1 MSFRVIQT
9 PAQTLT
15 SWWDDKNELDLEP
28 VYQRKGHI
36 WSQAQKQGLVD
47 SILNGFDIPKL
58 YFADFTL
65 LNSDL
70 NEKRKKYAV
79 IDGKQRLLS
88 IFGFFEGEFTLA
100 KNFFYFDD
108 PSLQLGGLSYD
119 DLMANYPK
127 IGRRFDNY
135 NLTVM
140 SVVTDDEA
148 KISELFV
155 RLNTSKPLVGA
166 EIRNAM
172 VGEVP
177 ALIRDLVD
185 HPFWKKTKFNK
196 LRGQDKNA
204 AAKLLLIEHTGTFV
218 DTKKRQLDKL
228 VAEANATDNKLTA
241 ASDSEPED
249 VDEELPVT
257 PDDVAEAALEAED
270 SSVKRAAV
278 RVLGVLGR
286 MEPLFINDDPVLNQ
300 QAQIPVIY
308 WLVRNIE
315 KAQLRFVRPFLVD
328 FERQRVENRAIAAGS
343 AERDAY
349 LLDFELM
356 SRTSNDQGSIGG
368 RYKIIRQRFEQFVQ
382 RNLSASNDLNLAY
395 REGADAYRHDPLNGN
410 KLNPYE
416 YTGEGDFEQQ
426 KHEQFEIGFSE
437 ASEEENQ

>member
-1 MSFRVIQT
+1 MSFRVIQN

-15 SWWDDKNELDLEP
+15 SWWDDKENIDIEP

-47 SILNGFDIPKL
+47 TILNGFDVPKL

-65 LNSDL
+65 LNSNL

-88 IFGFFEGEFTLA
+88 VFGFFEGEFTLN
-100 KNFFYFDD
+100 KDFLFFDD
-108 PSLQLGGLSYD
+108 PSLQLGGLSYS

-135 NLTVM
+135 NLSVM

-177 ALIRDLVD
+177 NLIRDLVL
-185 HPFWKKTKFNK
+185 HPFWVKTKFNK
-196 LRGQDKNA
+196 LRGQDKNT

-218 DTKKRQLDKL
+218 DTKKRQLDNL
-228 VAEANATDNKLTA
+228 VAQAKKRPVPAQAGPD
-241 ASDSEPED
+241 DEPED
-249 VDEELPVT
+249 LDDETPVT
-257 PDDVAEAALEAED
+257 VEDVAEAAIEAED
-270 SSVKRAAV
+270 SDVKRAAN
-278 RVLGVLGR
+278 RVETVLTR
-286 MEPLFINDDPVLNQ
+286 MEKLFIDQDPLLNQ

-315 KAQLRFVRPFLVD
+315 PSQLRLVRPFLNE
-328 FERQRVENRAIAAGS
+328 FEKERAANRAIPAGDPN
-343 AERDAY
+343 RDAF

-356 SRTSNDQGSIGG
+356 SRTSNDQASIGG
-368 RYKIIRQRFEQFVQ
+368 RYRIMRQRFEQFASAA
-382 RNLSASNDLNLAY
+382 LSATN
-395 REGADAYRHDPLNGN
+395 
-410 KLNPYE
+410 
-416 YTGEGDFEQQ
+416 
-426 KHEQFEIGFSE
+426 
-437 ASEEENQ
+437 

>member
-15 SWWDDKNELDLEP
+15 SWWDDKAELDLDP

-36 WSQAQKQGLVD
+36 WSAAQKQGLVD

-58 YFADFTL
+58 YLADFTL
-65 LNSDL
+65 LNSSL

-79 IDGKQRLLS
+79 IDGKQRLLA
-88 IFGFFEGEFTLA
+88 IFGFFEGEFTLN
-100 KNFFYFDD
+100 KDFLYFED
-108 PSLQLGGLSYD
+108 PALQLGGLSYD
-119 DLMANYPK
+119 DLMANYPR

-177 ALIRDLVD
+177 ALIRNLVD
-185 HPFWKKTKFNK
+185 HGFWKRTKFNK

-228 VAEANATDNKLTA
+228 VAEANGADKRL
-241 ASDSEPED
+241 SSSSSSEPED
-249 VDEELPVT
+249 LDDEQPVT
-257 PDDVAEAALEAED
+257 DEDVAEAAVEAEE
-270 SSVKRAAV
+270 SNVKRAAD
-278 RVLGVLGR
+278 RVLGVLDR
-286 MEPLFINDDPVLNQ
+286 MKPLFIDEDPVLNQ

-315 KAQLRFVRPFLVD
+315 PGQLRQVRPFLVD
-328 FERQRVENRAIAAGS
+328 FERQRAENRAIAAGS
-343 AERDAY
+343 PNRDPY

-368 RYKIIRQRFEQFVQ
+368 RYKIMRQRFELFVQ
-382 RNLSASNDLNLAY
+382 RSVGDSNDLNLAY
-395 REGADAYRHDPLNGN
+395 REGLDAFLHDPVNGHEM
-410 KLNPYE
+410 NPYGF
-416 YTGEGDFEQQ
+416 TGEGDAEQQ
-426 KHEQFEIGFSE
+426 KHEEFQRGFEEGRDKDTK
-437 ASEEENQ
+437 

>member
-1 MSFRVIQT
+1 MSFRVIQN

-15 SWWDDKNELDLEP
+15 SWWDDKDNIDIEP

-47 SILNGFDIPKL
+47 TILNGFDVPKL

-65 LNSDL
+65 LNSNL

-88 IFGFFEGEFTLA
+88 VFGFFEGEFTLN
-100 KNFFYFDD
+100 KDFLFFDD
-108 PSLQLGGLSYD
+108 PSLQLGGLSYS

-135 NLTVM
+135 NLSVM

-177 ALIRDLVD
+177 NLIRDLVV
-185 HPFWKKTKFNK
+185 HPFWVKTKFNK
-196 LRGQDKNA
+196 LRGQDKNT

-218 DTKKRQLDKL
+218 DTKKRQLDNL
-228 VAEANATDNKLTA
+228 VAQAKKRPVPAQAGPD
-241 ASDSEPED
+241 DEPED
-249 VDEELPVT
+249 LDDEMPVT
-257 PDDVAEAALEAED
+257 VEDVAEAAIEAEESD
-270 SSVKRAAV
+270 VKRAAD
-278 RVLGVLGR
+278 RVETVLTR
-286 MEPLFINDDPVLNQ
+286 MEKLFIDQDPLLNQ

-308 WLVRNIE
+308 WLVRNIDPS
-315 KAQLRFVRPFLVD
+315 QLRLVRPFLNE
-328 FERQRVENRAIAAGS
+328 FEKERAANRAIPAGDPN
-343 AERDAY
+343 RDAF

-356 SRTSNDQGSIGG
+356 SRTSNDQASIGG
-368 RYKIIRQRFEQFVQ
+368 RYRIMRQRFEQFASTA
-382 RNLSASNDLNLAY
+382 LSPTN
-395 REGADAYRHDPLNGN
+395 
-410 KLNPYE
+410 
-416 YTGEGDFEQQ
+416 
-426 KHEQFEIGFSE
+426 
-437 ASEEENQ
+437 